1 MAVIGIDLDGV
12 LFDFSARFADACRV
26 RYGKPNT
33 NIADNWNMTNF
44 GSKEELDNVWS
55 DVRMT
60 ANFWETVPVE
70 PGVNRGL
77 VQAVDALHTVYFPTA
92 RAHTIG
98 RATGKQTARAIHKNF
113 DIQYPTV
120 FVSNEKGPMA
130 TALRYDYF
138 IDDKPSNCIDIKN
151 ALPNCKVFL
160 RTLPHNEDFAS
171 FAPLDI
177 PRVSGF
183 NEFAEIVLGGGR

>member
-12 LFDFSARFADACRV
+12 LFDFSAKFSEVCARRFQRTID
-26 RYGKPNT
+26 P
-33 NIADNWNMTNF
+33 IADDWDMSNF
-44 GSKEELDNVWS
+44 GTKEECDLAWS
-55 DVRMT
+55 VVRMT
-60 ANFWETVPVE
+60 ANFWEVVPVE

-98 RATGKQTARAIHKNF
+98 RAIGKQTARAIHKNF

-130 TALRYDYF
+130 LALQYDYF
-138 IDDKPSNCIDIKN
+138 IDDRPKNCVDIKSV
-151 ALPNCKVFL
+151 LPNCKVFL
-160 RTLPHNEDFAS
+160 RNLKHNAS
-171 FAPLDI
+171 YITPPGI
-177 PRVSGF
+177 
-183 NEFAEIVLGGGR
+183 